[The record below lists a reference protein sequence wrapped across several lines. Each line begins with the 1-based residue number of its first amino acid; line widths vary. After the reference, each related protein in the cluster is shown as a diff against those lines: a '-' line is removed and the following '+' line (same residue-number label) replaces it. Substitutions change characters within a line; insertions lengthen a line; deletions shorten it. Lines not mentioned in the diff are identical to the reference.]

1 MLTGSYCARKIKEN
15 PHWFENHKN
24 LFQRSK
30 PLLVD
35 TIRYMDEYKLDEVS
49 TIEKAFHFL
58 GSLINKREVW
68 RFVVL
73 LFDNLPPLDFNPF
86 EVTFELNDEDKLFAL
101 SVNIGFI
108 RYLNNVSFLSEDCF
122 RCVRDLDFLRTGVL
136 PTQALQMPHFQKL
149 LKSMKAYRVLPTIFS
164 DKEYEELFFSDFVY
178 DYGSANCLQNQIKT
192 REDLLQYCSE
202 ELKEKLQD
210 FVERPWLYG
219 YAYAI
224 SYSDSIF
231 ELCKRYNLSNTKNIQ
246 SALEVCSEEE
256 TSFLIYEAVKFV
268 FRYQKIP
275 SLDELL
281 QKYLQQ
287 SVIEA
292 EDTVMNFIDN
302 FDKLYCEGFSIQGE
316 IECNESSVIAVTLS
330 LGSDYENVYCIFPKH
345 LWYLGVLCDYY
356 LSWVRQYAS
365 KNSIQFPTLDLSVI
379 TKVMLV
385 KPFDFNRCKF
395 YTLKEFRE
403 YYYSWLS
410 SQTILPRV
418 RACRNARKVHAFY

>member
-1 MLTGSYCARKIKEN
+1 MLTGDYCARKIKEDS
-15 PHWFENHKN
+15 HWFENHRN

-35 TIRYMDEYKLDEVS
+35 TIRYMDKYKLEEVS

-101 SVNIGFI
+101 SVNVGFI
-108 RYLNNVSFLSEDCF
+108 RYLNDVNFISEDYFQCM
-122 RCVRDLDFLRTGVL
+122 RDLEFLRTGVL
-136 PTQALQMPHFQKL
+136 SAQALQIPHFQKL
-149 LKSMKAYRVLPTIFS
+149 LKSMNAYRVLPTVFS
-164 DKEYEELFFSDFVY
+164 DEEYEKLFFSDFVY
-178 DYGSANCLQNQIKT
+178 DYGSVNCLKNQIKT

-219 YAYAI
+219 YAYAT

-231 ELCKRYNLSNTKNIQ
+231 ELCKRYNVSNTKNIQ
-246 SALEVCSEEE
+246 NAFEVCSEEE
-256 TSFLIYEAVKFV
+256 TFFLIYDAVKFV

-275 SLDELL
+275 SLDDLL

-287 SVIEA
+287 SIVEA
-292 EDTVMNFIDN
+292 EDTVMEFIDN
-302 FDKLYCEGFSIQGE
+302 FHNLYHEDFCIQGE
-316 IECNESSVIAVTLS
+316 IECKESSVIAGSLS
-330 LGSDYENVYCIFPKH
+330 LGLDYENVYCIFPKH
-345 LWYLGVLCDYY
+345 LWYLGVLCDHY
-356 LSWVRQYAS
+356 LSWVQQYAS
-365 KNSIQFPTLDLSVI
+365 KNSIHFPTLDLSVI
-379 TKVMLV
+379 SKALLV
-385 KPFDFNRCKF
+385 RPFHFNRCKF

-410 SQTILPRV
+410 SQTVLPRV
-418 RACRNARKVHAFY
+418 RACMNARRVHAF